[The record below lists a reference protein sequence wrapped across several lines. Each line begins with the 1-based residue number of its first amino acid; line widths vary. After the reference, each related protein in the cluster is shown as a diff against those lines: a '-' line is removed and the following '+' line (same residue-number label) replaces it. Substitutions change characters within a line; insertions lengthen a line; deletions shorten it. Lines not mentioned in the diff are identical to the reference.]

1 MAEDKKETP
10 MPLSKLKKDYTDWQV
25 GSDYEILK
33 QIGSGSYG
41 CVVEAKK
48 LSTGQKVAIKRMN
61 NLFDDTVDCKR
72 ILREITLLR
81 LLQHENLISIVE
93 IIEPRSWD
101 TFDHIYVVT
110 DYCQSDLKK
119 LFKSPIHLEYIHIQT
134 LTYNILCALK
144 YLHSAEVLHRDLKP
158 ANVLINEDCSVRI
171 CDFGLARSI
180 EVILFFL
187 SFFLGF

>member
-1 MAEDKKETP
+1 M
-10 MPLSKLKKDYTDWQV
+10 

-41 CVVEAKK
+41 SVVEAKK
-48 LSTGQKVAIKRMN
+48 ISTGQKVAIKRMN

-81 LLQHENLISIVE
+81 LLNHENIISI
-93 IIEPRSWD
+93 IEMIQPQD
-101 TFDHIYVVT
+101 LETFDHIYVVT
-110 DYCQSDLKK
+110 DYCQSDLRK
-119 LFKSPIHLEYIHIQT
+119 LFKSPIHLDLIHIQT

-158 ANVLINEDCSVRI
+158 ANVLINEDCSVRV

-180 EVILFFL
+180 EVIKKKFMLF
-187 SFFLGF
+187 